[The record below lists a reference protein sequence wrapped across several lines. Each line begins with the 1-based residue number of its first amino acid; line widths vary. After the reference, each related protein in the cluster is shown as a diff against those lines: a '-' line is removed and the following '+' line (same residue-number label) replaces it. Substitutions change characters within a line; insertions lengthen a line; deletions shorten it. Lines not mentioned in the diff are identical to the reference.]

1 MSPVHSSGIMQRRQ
15 APTGQFRNPFDNIM
29 HKDASQPPLTDTTT
43 SLAELRQMVEEF
55 IHARSWE
62 PFHTPKNLSMALAIE
77 AAELMEHF
85 QWLTPEQAERVK
97 TDPIKCAAVAEELA
111 DVLCYVMALA
121 NRLEIDLSAAV
132 QNKMVKNAQKYPVE
146 QFRGFFGPEDPRWP
160 GYSSSDH

>member
-1 MSPVHSSGIMQRRQ
+1 MSPASSSGMMQGIQGFSSRFHNR
-15 APTGQFRNPFDNIM
+15 PDDMM
-29 HKDASQPPLTDTTT
+29 HQDASQSPLTDATT
-43 SLAELRQMVEEF
+43 SLAQLRHMVEEF
-55 IHARSWE
+55 VRARSWE

-85 QWLTPEQAERVK
+85 QWLTPEQAEQVK
-97 TDPIKCAAVAEELA
+97 ADRIKCTAVADELA

-132 QNKMVKNAQKYPVE
+132 QAKMVKNAEKYPVE

-160 GYSSSDH
+160 GGSSSDH